1 MESLSGGLSVIVWG
15 CTGGILLLLLIAI
28 FYYIFSLKS
37 VLHSEC
43 SSTTTAILS
52 LCASVLTVTLI
63 PVDIFLV
70 SSMKDTNGTFE
81 DWAADNTTRDEVQQD
96 MQYCYYALYCCNAFF
111 LFVVIPFVMFYYEE
125 GDEDT
130 TRAKRCCTASKYTAG
145 FIVIAFILLLIG
157 AFVPWQG
164 IPQEQKNS
172 TDWVEFQYLI
182 NEFGNGKGFDA
193 LYFLIGFIALIGMVG
208 IIFYMAIGMAAIPIE
223 MIKGTQSVTDELEE
237 TDSAIQHTIRRRN
250 AIKKKYHRSS
260 SSTSNR
266 DRGLLQQLDDEE
278 ELIKRRQRHL
288 KGKKGSLSARCGKF
302 WRPFEIIAGILLIL
316 FSFLLIT
323 SLSMTSLDRALHSLG
338 PRSGYVLTKRTYP
351 NPVDMMLLYAQR
363 AFPLDLVIF
372 SIILT
377 YFFWTSVGGI
387 KKIGIWF
394 FCIRLYRIRPKRTKP
409 QALLFQCSL
418 VICMIMALN
427 TMLYSLAP
435 DYLSYGYQRYVP
447 NNGTEAVQCS
457 TQAGDECVMTVT
469 VTLMSKFLYKVWFFG
484 ACFYWATWGFI
495 GMFLL
500 SVVIFLFR
508 RRRSA
513 IAGRVEA
520 SDTED
525 SDEEILEP

>member
-81 DWAADNTTRDEVQQD
+81 DWAADNITRDEVQQD

-130 TRAKRCCTASKYTAG
+130 TRAKRCCTATKYTAG

-164 IPQEQKNS
+164 IPQEEKNS
-172 TDWVEFQYLI
+172 TKWVEFQYLINEFGNGSKQHAIGMAAIPIEMIKGTQSVTDELEETDSAIQHTIRRRNAIKKKLAGAGTSTGYVGELLEPACAFVPWQGIPQEGKNSTKWVEFQYLI

-266 DRGLLQQLDDEE
+266 DRGRLQQLDDEE

-387 KKIGIWF
+387 KKIGIWC

-427 TMLYSLAP
+427 T
-435 DYLSYGYQRYVP
+435 
-447 NNGTEAVQCS
+447 CS
-457 TQAGDECVMTVT
+457 IHWHLIT
-469 VTLMSKFLYKVWFFG
+469 
-484 ACFYWATWGFI
+484 
-495 GMFLL
+495 
-500 SVVIFLFR
+500 
-508 RRRSA
+508 
-513 IAGRVEA
+513 
-520 SDTED
+520 
-525 SDEEILEP
+525 

>member
-1 MESLSGGLSVIVWG
+1 MESLSAGLSVIVWG
-15 CTGGILLLLLIAI
+15 CTGGILLLLLCAV

-70 SSMKDTNGTFE
+70 SSFKDSNGTFE
-81 DWAADNTTRDEVQQD
+81 DWAADNITRDEIQRD
-96 MQYCYYALYCCNAFF
+96 IQYCYYALYCCNAFF

-125 GDEDT
+125 GDEDAT
-130 TRAKRCCTASKYTAG
+130 GFQRCCTASKYTAG
-145 FIVIAFILLLIG
+145 FILIAFILLLIG

-164 IPQEQKNS
+164 IPQEEKNS
-172 TDWVEFQYLI
+172 TDWEQFKYLI

-193 LYFLIGFIALIGMVG
+193 LYFLIGFISLLGMIG

-223 MIKGTQSVTDELEE
+223 MIKGTQRLADELDE
-237 TDSAIQHTIRRRN
+237 TDSAIQHNIRRRN
-250 AIKKKYHRSS
+250 AINKRYHGSSRSV
-260 SSTSNR
+260 SNR
-266 DRGLLQQLDDEE
+266 DRGRLQQLNDEE
-278 ELIKRRQRHL
+278 ELIKRKQRHL
-288 KGKKGSLSARCGKF
+288 KDKKGSLSARCGRF
-302 WRPFEIIAGILLIL
+302 WRPFEIVMGILLLL

-323 SLSMTSLDRALHSLG
+323 SLFMTSLDRALHSLG
-338 PRSGYVLTKRTYP
+338 PRSGYVLTKRHFP
-351 NPVDMMLLYAQR
+351 NPIDMMLLYAQR
-363 AFPLDLVIF
+363 VFPLDLVIF

-387 KKIGIWF
+387 KKIGIWLL
-394 FCIRLYRIRPKRTKP
+394 CIRLYRIRPRRTKP

-427 TMLYSLAP
+427 TMLYTLAP
-435 DYLSYGYQRYVP
+435 DYLSYGYQRYMP
-447 NNGTEAVQCS
+447 SNGTEAVQCN
-457 TQAGDECVMTVT
+457 TQAGDECVMTVA
-469 VTLMSKFLYKVWFFG
+469 VKLMSKFLYRVWFFG
-484 ACFYWATWGFI
+484 ACYYWATWAFI

-500 SVVIFLFR
+500 SVLIFFFR
-508 RRRSA
+508 RRQSA
-513 IAGRVEA
+513 IEGHVEA

-525 SDEEILEP
+525 SDEEMLEP